1 MDLIQALQPLVERGL
16 GPIAIVAGVF
26 ARLSA
31 LVFFLPGMGER
42 TVSPRIRLA
51 AALAMTLV
59 LTPMVMAAHPIAP
72 ETPSALT
79 LALCAEVLCGALIGF
94 SIRIA
99 LYAIQTAGSIAA
111 QHLSLSQIFGGGL
124 DDQPEPPIATLMM
137 VAAIAVA
144 VATGIHFKA
153 VGALAVS
160 YDVMPFGTFPGAAET
175 GRWAA
180 ERAGFAFASA
190 LSLSLP
196 FVILGFMYNLAI
208 GAANRAM
215 PQLMVAFVGAPAI
228 TLAGLALLAATTPLL
243 LSVWLDMVDRIFAT
257 LMGAPL

>member
-1 MDLIQALQPLVERGL
+1 MELIAALQPLVELGV

-26 ARLSA
+26 VRLSA
-31 LVFFLPGMGER
+31 LVFLLPGMGER
-42 TVSPRIRLA
+42 AVSPRIRLA

-59 LTPMVMAAHPIAP
+59 LMPIVMAASPATPQAP
-72 ETPSALT
+72 SAIALT
-79 LALCAEVLCGALIGF
+79 LCAEAVCGALIGF

-99 LYAIQTAGSIAA
+99 VWAIQTAGSIAA

-124 DDQPEPPIATLMM
+124 DDAPEPPIATLMM

-144 VATGIHFKA
+144 VSSGVHFKA
-153 VGALAVS
+153 VSALAVS
-160 YDVMPFGTFPGAAET
+160 YDVMPFGTFPGAEQA

-180 ERAGFAFASA
+180 DRAGFAFASA
-190 LSLSLP
+190 LSLALP
-196 FVILGFMYNLAI
+196 FVVLGFMYNLAI

-228 TLAGLALLAATTPLL
+228 TLAGLVLLAASTPLL
-243 LSVWLDMVDRIFAT
+243 LGVWSDMLDRIFAT
-257 LMGAPL
+257 LMGAAR